1 MANRM
6 QRYEAQMRLFEPE
19 ANLPVLSEVPLR
31 PKAGFQYI
39 YKWDSTTKRKDW
51 RADGYRWRQNA
62 TVKFK
67 HDEANCKRYYFK
79 LKVGPGN
86 DYTND
91 FSKHAIECSLY
102 DKQLLIWYQ
111 GDDSVVVDFSHGN
124 AKDTEKE
131 FRRTTPSI
139 LSQMKSVKEKL
150 PLEVYSELIHQ
161 PEGDTMDA
169 SINTQQIHNAQK
181 SAQKAE
187 HLSLDTLCNLNELR
201 SETHFVSD
209 IHLAPSLLVI
219 CFKTN
224 TIEEFKHLF
233 HREDLFTPSLSY
245 DSSTFQMDDY
255 NLSILT
261 YRQTEFED
269 LPVTP
274 LMYMIH
280 EKKVEKAHNF
290 FFMRLNEL
298 IPELKAVE
306 TMIIATENDE
316 AIVNAMQK
324 YIPHVTIFRNWQH
337 ALQDINKS
345 LQNLEITDC
354 HEVKEYESDFIR
366 LLDQESCGDY
376 KSILAQMYL
385 KKWNRDFSNYFDE
398 HIDGHMN
405 RMGAWAFRPFGLS
418 LDAIDCSSNESLY
431 STLKR
436 FDGWKSYTIDMM
448 VVSLMR
454 IDEFFMD
461 KITRGRLGL
470 GDYALRD
477 HLSETYSQEDAV
489 PDAVSVEQLI
499 NFIECE
505 TKSRRNMRKRMS
517 GTKRPFL
524 VDIEIKEETE
534 KRRQIS
540 QAVDTVVQELL
551 EDEA

>member
-169 SINTQQIHNAQK
+169 SMNTQQIHNAQK

-219 CFKTN
+219 CFKTSN
-224 TIEEFKHLF
+224 YLLAFVHGTTDF
-233 HREDLFTPSLSY
+233 H
-245 DSSTFQMDDY
+245 
-255 NLSILT
+255 SIIT
-261 YRQTEFED
+261 Y
-269 LPVTP
+269 
-274 LMYMIH
+274 
-280 EKKVEKAHNF
+280 HNF
-290 FFMRLNEL
+290 L
-298 IPELKAVE
+298 
-306 TMIIATENDE
+306 
-316 AIVNAMQK
+316 
-324 YIPHVTIFRNWQH
+324 
-337 ALQDINKS
+337 
-345 LQNLEITDC
+345 
-354 HEVKEYESDFIR
+354 
-366 LLDQESCGDY
+366 
-376 KSILAQMYL
+376 
-385 KKWNRDFSNYFDE
+385 
-398 HIDGHMN
+398 
-405 RMGAWAFRPFGLS
+405 
-418 LDAIDCSSNESLY
+418 
-431 STLKR
+431 
-436 FDGWKSYTIDMM
+436 
-448 VVSLMR
+448 
-454 IDEFFMD
+454 
-461 KITRGRLGL
+461 
-470 GDYALRD
+470 
-477 HLSETYSQEDAV
+477 
-489 PDAVSVEQLI
+489 
-499 NFIECE
+499 NFIDRYNRGIQ
-505 TKSRRNMRKRMS
+505 TSFPSRRFVHTIS
-517 GTKRPFL
+517 
-524 VDIEIKEETE
+524 VI
-534 KRRQIS
+534 RQ
-540 QAVDTVVQELL
+540 
-551 EDEA
+551 